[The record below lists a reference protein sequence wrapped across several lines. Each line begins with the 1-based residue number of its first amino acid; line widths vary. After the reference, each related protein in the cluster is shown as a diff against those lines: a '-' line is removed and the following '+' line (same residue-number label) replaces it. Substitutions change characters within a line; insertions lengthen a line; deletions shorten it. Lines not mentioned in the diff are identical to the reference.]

1 MSVLVAENLVKIY
14 RSKSEDVRAVNGVSL
29 YVDAGEVVCLMGP
42 SGTGKTTLLTILGC
56 ILAPDDGEL
65 RVCGQKIVWNESILP
80 DYRRKYFGFIA
91 QRSTLMSSLDVLE
104 NIEIPLLLHGK
115 GASYVDQRC
124 AEVLQTVNLSH
135 RSRFNVG
142 VLSGGER
149 QRVAIARALAADPSI
164 LLCDEPT
171 ASLDSKTGH
180 QIISMLRHL
189 ADVHRKAVLIV
200 THDDR
205 LLEYANRVYHM
216 SDGQVREEILKTP
229 ASQHTLVQEAAGEL

>member
-14 RSKSEDVRAVNGVSL
+14 HTKSEDIRAVNDVSL

-42 SGTGKTTLLTILGC
+42 SGTGKTALLTILGC
-56 ILAPDDGEL
+56 ILSPDDGVL
-65 RVCGQKIVWNESILP
+65 KVCGEPVVWNESILP
-80 DYRRKYFGFIA
+80 DYRRKFFGFIA
-91 QRSTLMSSLDVLE
+91 QRSTLMSALDVWE
-104 NIEIPLLLHGK
+104 NIEIPLLLQGRNRAFIDH
-115 GASYVDQRC
+115 RC
-124 AEVLQTVNLSH
+124 AEVLNTVNLTN
-135 RSRFNVG
+135 RGRFSVG

-149 QRVAIARALAADPSI
+149 QRVAIARAIAADPPI

-180 QIISMLRHL
+180 QIISMLRSL
-189 ADVHRKAVLIV
+189 ATDHGKAILIV

-216 SDGQVREEILKTP
+216 SDGQVREELLTP
-229 ASQHTLVQEAAGEL
+229 SAPVSVAN